1 MDINVNKFRFS
12 VFNLLSV
19 LIVFAGCVLQLKY
32 GNSLLCYIKEDGAY
46 TFCQSTG
53 SIIALL
59 CTVLGISVSVQSNEY
74 YGVRLSQ
81 FYELRTD
88 RHHDFLIVFLISIF
102 AIIANVVAYTLNLHT
117 TAIAISLGAIIY
129 CINVALT
136 EIPLIVRND
145 GRMTKVVGDYRF
157 NNKEEK
163 EKPKVYV
170 TIIENYLVV
179 LGINDTYKILKKN
192 EKYKDYKD
200 YNKEILIE
208 ILEIG
213 LNFVESIE
221 EKYNEDEAC
230 VIAHKL
236 LDNVN
241 DIMCGNFEDNC
252 IFLENR
258 KNYIYYVTHYLFSIL
273 RISRCESKALKTI
286 NYIAYQLMVAK
297 SESAILNVEV
307 LTSIAVKK
315 IKEGDF
321 KVIEY
326 IRNSYSDIPTS
337 LYKNNNATLLF
348 AILSMELYYLHSSG
362 TAFPYKN
369 EIYKFLNNEEIHG
382 EQRYSSWADLFNFFQ
397 RNVPVDFKT
406 FIDQYSSNKWEL
418 VYSIEDDRVAGLL
431 LTRNYVVN
439 WFMTIYLNNHNI
451 FDFDQFATDDESVNA
466 AIIEYYDNCFDNE
479 EQFVPTN
486 EMKEIIEFF
495 QNEDSC
501 FTTFLVELHEN
512 NYFKDLVMK
521 LSHQKTK
528 KEIQALSLPD
538 NIKLE
543 KTVRN
548 KIDKEVESEYGI
560 DRSIDVNEGFTCKF
574 RVRFEK
580 YNNKVK
586 LEGEIVDYVKEHIFE
601 LIHKQTEYNK
611 VYNDADLG
619 KNINEIFS
627 ADYKEIELSENVKQ
641 IIGESING
649 NLNEKDVK
657 VVKTSNILRADSIIK
672 DRAFRFNMHLEQFTI
687 REMGDDEVF
696 KFIQGYKRNDGQYYY
711 EDRFA
716 STEDIIQIAKKK
728 FIIISVS
735 FKFKVISDAS
745 KCHLL
750 LPFSK

>member
-1 MDINVNKFRFS
+1 MDINVKKFRFS
-12 VFNLLSV
+12 AFNLLCV
-19 LIVFAGCVLQLKY
+19 LVVIVGSVLQLKY
-32 GNSLLCYIKEDGAY
+32 GNSLLCYIKKDGALI
-46 TFCQSTG
+46 FCQSTG
-53 SIIALL
+53 SIIAIL
-59 CTVLGISVSVQSNEY
+59 CTVLGVSISVQSNEY
-74 YGVRLSQ
+74 YGVRLSK

-88 RHHDFLIVFLISIF
+88 KHHDFLIIILISIF
-102 AIIANVVAYTLNLHT
+102 AIIANVVTYTLNLYT
-117 TAIAISLGAIIY
+117 IAIAISLGEIIY
-129 CINVALT
+129 CINVALA

-157 NNKEEK
+157 ENKEEK
-163 EKPKVYV
+163 EKSKVYL

-192 EKYKDYKD
+192 GTYKD
-200 YNKEILIE
+200 YNKEILFE

-213 LNFVESIE
+213 LNLVESIE

-252 IFLENR
+252 IFLENS

-273 RISRCESKALKTI
+273 RISRCESKTLKTI
-286 NYIAYQLMVAK
+286 SYIVYQLMVTK

-307 LTSIAVKK
+307 LISVAVKK

-321 KVIEY
+321 KVIKY
-326 IRNSYSDIPTS
+326 IRNSYSEMPTS
-337 LYKNNNATLLF
+337 LYRNNNATLLF
-348 AILSMELYYLHSSG
+348 AILSMEIYYLHSSV
-362 TAFPYKN
+362 TAFQYKN
-369 EIYKFLNNEEIHG
+369 EIYQFLNNEEIYG
-382 EQRYSSWADLFNFFQ
+382 EQRYFSWADLFNFFQ

-406 FIDQYSSNKWEL
+406 FIDQYSSNKWDL
-418 VYSIEDDRVAGLL
+418 VYSIEDDRVTGLL
-431 LTRNYVVN
+431 LTRNYIVN

-451 FDFDQFATDDESVNA
+451 FDFDQFITDDESVNA
-466 AIIEYYDNCFDNE
+466 AIIEYYYNCFDNE

-512 NYFKDLVMK
+512 NSFKDLVMK
-521 LSHQKTK
+521 LSAQKTK
-528 KEIQALSLPD
+528 KEIQETSLPD
-538 NIKLE
+538 NNELE

-548 KIDKEVESEYGI
+548 KIDREVESEYGI

-580 YNNKVK
+580 YNNEDK
-586 LEGEIVDYVKEHIFE
+586 LEDEIVDYVKEHIFE
-601 LIHKQTEYNK
+601 LIHKQTEYDK
-611 VYNDADLG
+611 VYNDTDLE
-619 KNINEIFS
+619 KNINKIFS
-627 ADYKEIELSENVKQ
+627 EDYKEIELSENVKQ
-641 IIGESING
+641 IIGESINE

-657 VVKTSNILRADSIIK
+657 FVKTSNILRADAIIK
-672 DRAFRFNMHLEQFTI
+672 DRAFRFNLHFEKFTI

-735 FKFKVISDAS
+735 FKFNVISNAS

>member
-1 MDINVNKFRFS
+1 MFINVKKFRFS
-12 VFNLLSV
+12 VFNFLCV
-19 LIVFAGCVLQLKY
+19 LVVIVGSVLQLKY
-32 GNSLLCYIKEDGAY
+32 GNSLLCNIKKDGALIL
-46 TFCQSTG
+46 CQSTG

-59 CTVLGISVSVQSNEY
+59 CTVLGVSISVQSNEY

-88 RHHDFLIVFLISIF
+88 RHHDFLIVILISIF

-117 TAIAISLGAIIY
+117 TAIAISLGEIIY

-157 NNKEEK
+157 ENKEEK
-163 EKPKVYV
+163 EKSKVYL

-192 EKYKDYKD
+192 RTYKD
-200 YNKEILIE
+200 YNKEILFE

-213 LNFVESIE
+213 LNLVESIE

-241 DIMCGNFEDNC
+241 DIMCGNFEDNY
-252 IFLENR
+252 IFLENS
-258 KNYIYYVTHYLFSIL
+258 KNYIYYVTYYLFSIL
-273 RISRCESKALKTI
+273 RISRCESKTLKTI
-286 NYIAYQLMVAK
+286 NYIVYQLMVSK

-307 LTSIAVKK
+307 LISIAVKK

-321 KVIEY
+321 KVIKD
-326 IRNSYSDIPTS
+326 IRNSYSEMPTS
-337 LYKNNNATLLF
+337 LYRNNNATLLF
-348 AILSMELYYLHSSG
+348 AILSMELYYLHSSV
-362 TAFPYKN
+362 TTFQYKN

-406 FIDQYSSNKWEL
+406 FIDQYSSNKWDL
-418 VYSIEDDRVAGLL
+418 VYSIEDDRVTGLL
-431 LTRNYVVN
+431 LTRNYIVN

-451 FDFDQFATDDESVNA
+451 FDFDQFVTDDESVNA

-495 QNEDSC
+495 QNEGSC

-512 NYFKDLVMK
+512 NSFKDLVLR
-521 LSHQKTK
+521 LSDQKTK
-528 KEIQALSLPD
+528 KEIQETSLPD
-538 NIKLE
+538 NNDLE

-548 KIDKEVESEYGI
+548 KIDREVESEYGI
-560 DRSIDVNEGFTCKF
+560 DRSIDVNKGITRKF

-580 YNNKVK
+580 YNNNKHK
-586 LEGEIVDYVKEHIFE
+586 LEDEIVDYVKEHIFE
-601 LIHKQTEYNK
+601 IVHKETEYNK
-611 VYNDADLG
+611 VYNDTDLG
-619 KNINEIFS
+619 KNINKIFS
-627 ADYKEIELSENVKQ
+627 EDYKEIELSENVKK
-641 IIGESING
+641 IIGESINV

-657 VVKTSNILRADSIIK
+657 YVKTSNILRADVIIK
-672 DRAFRFNMHLEQFTI
+672 DKAFRFNLHLEQFTI

-728 FIIISVS
+728 FIIISVT

>member
-213 LNFVESIE
+213 LNLVESIE

>member
-1 MDINVNKFRFS
+1 MFINVKKFRFS
-12 VFNLLSV
+12 VFNFLCV
-19 LIVFAGCVLQLKY
+19 LVVIVGSVLQLKY
-32 GNSLLCYIKEDGAY
+32 GNSLLCNIKKDGALIL
-46 TFCQSTG
+46 CQSTG

-59 CTVLGISVSVQSNEY
+59 CTVLGVSISVQSNEY

-88 RHHDFLIVFLISIF
+88 RHHDFLIVILISIF

-117 TAIAISLGAIIY
+117 TAIAISLGEIIY

-157 NNKEEK
+157 ENKEEK
-163 EKPKVYV
+163 EKSKVYL

-192 EKYKDYKD
+192 RTYKD
-200 YNKEILIE
+200 YNKEILFE

-213 LNFVESIE
+213 LNLVESIE

-241 DIMCGNFEDNC
+241 DIMCGNFEDNY
-252 IFLENR
+252 IFLENS
-258 KNYIYYVTHYLFSIL
+258 KNYIYYVTYYLFSIL
-273 RISRCESKALKTI
+273 RISRCESKTLKTI
-286 NYIAYQLMVAK
+286 NYIVYQLMVSK

-307 LTSIAVKK
+307 LISRAVKK

-321 KVIEY
+321 KVIKD
-326 IRNSYSDIPTS
+326 IRNSYSEMPTS
-337 LYKNNNATLLF
+337 LYRNNNATLLF
-348 AILSMELYYLHSSG
+348 AILSMELYYLHSSV
-362 TAFPYKN
+362 TTFQYKN

-406 FIDQYSSNKWEL
+406 FIDQYSSNKWDL
-418 VYSIEDDRVAGLL
+418 VYSIEDDRVTGLL
-431 LTRNYVVN
+431 LTRNYIVN

-451 FDFDQFATDDESVNA
+451 FDFDQFVTDDESVNA

-495 QNEDSC
+495 QNEGSC

-512 NYFKDLVMK
+512 NSFKDLVLR
-521 LSHQKTK
+521 LSDQKTK
-528 KEIQALSLPD
+528 KEIQETSLPD
-538 NIKLE
+538 NNDLE

-548 KIDKEVESEYGI
+548 KIDREVESEYGI
-560 DRSIDVNEGFTCKF
+560 DRSIDVNKGITRKF

-580 YNNKVK
+580 YNNNKHK
-586 LEGEIVDYVKEHIFE
+586 LEDEIVDYVKEHIFE
-601 LIHKQTEYNK
+601 IVHKETEYNK
-611 VYNDADLG
+611 VYNDTDLG
-619 KNINEIFS
+619 KNINKIFS
-627 ADYKEIELSENVKQ
+627 EDYKEIELSENVKK
-641 IIGESING
+641 IIGESINV

-657 VVKTSNILRADSIIK
+657 YVKTSNILRADAIIK
-672 DRAFRFNMHLEQFTI
+672 DKAFRFNLHLEQFTI

-728 FIIISVS
+728 FIIISVT

>member
-1 MDINVNKFRFS
+1 MDINVKKFRFS
-12 VFNLLSV
+12 AFNLLCV
-19 LIVFAGCVLQLKY
+19 LVVIVGSVLQLKY
-32 GNSLLCYIKEDGAY
+32 GNSLLCYIKKDVAL

-59 CTVLGISVSVQSNEY
+59 CAVLGISVSVQSNEY

-102 AIIANVVAYTLNLHT
+102 AITANVVVYTLNLYT
-117 TAIAISLGAIIY
+117 TAIAISLGEIIY

-213 LNFVESIE
+213 LNLVESSE
-221 EKYNEDEAC
+221 EIYNEDEAC
-230 VIAHKL
+230 AIAHKL

-241 DIMCGNFEDNC
+241 DIMCGNFGD
-252 IFLENR
+252 
-258 KNYIYYVTHYLFSIL
+258 NYIFFGNSKIYIHYMKQYLFSIL
-273 RISRCESKALKTI
+273 RIPRCESKALKTI

-297 SESAILNVEV
+297 SESTILNVEV

-406 FIDQYSSNKWEL
+406 FINQYSSNKWEL

-466 AIIEYYDNCFDNE
+466 AIIEYYDNCFDNK

-560 DRSIDVNEGFTCKF
+560 DRSIDVNEGFMCKF

-619 KNINEIFS
+619 KKINKIFS

-672 DRAFRFNMHLEQFTI
+672 DRAFRFNLHLEQFTI

-728 FIIISVS
+728 YIIISVS

>member
-1 MDINVNKFRFS
+1 MYINVKKFRFS
-12 VFNLLSV
+12 VFNFFCV
-19 LIVFAGCVLQLKY
+19 LVVIVGSVLQLKY
-32 GNSLLCYIKEDGAY
+32 GNSLLCHIKKDGALIL
-46 TFCQSTG
+46 CQSTG

-59 CTVLGISVSVQSNEY
+59 CTVLGVSISVQSNEY

-88 RHHDFLIVFLISIF
+88 RHHDFLIVILISIF

-117 TAIAISLGAIIY
+117 TAIAISLGEIIY

-157 NNKEEK
+157 ENKEEK
-163 EKPKVYV
+163 EKSKVYL

-179 LGINDTYKILKKN
+179 LGINDTYKVLKKN
-192 EKYKDYKD
+192 RTYKD
-200 YNKEILIE
+200 YNKEILFE

-213 LNFVESIE
+213 LNLVESIE

-241 DIMCGNFEDNC
+241 DIMCGNFEDNY
-252 IFLENR
+252 IFLENS
-258 KNYIYYVTHYLFSIL
+258 KNYIYYVTYYLFSIL
-273 RISRCESKALKTI
+273 RISRCESKTLKTI
-286 NYIAYQLMVAK
+286 NYIVYQLMVSK

-307 LTSIAVKK
+307 LISIAVKK

-321 KVIEY
+321 KVIKY
-326 IRNSYSDIPTS
+326 IRNSYSEMPTS
-337 LYKNNNATLLF
+337 LYRNNNATLLF
-348 AILSMELYYLHSSG
+348 AILSMELYYLHSSV
-362 TAFPYKN
+362 TTFQYKN

-382 EQRYSSWADLFNFFQ
+382 EQRYSSWADLFKFFQ

-406 FIDQYSSNKWEL
+406 FIDQYSSNKWDL
-418 VYSIEDDRVAGLL
+418 VYSIEDDRVTGLL
-431 LTRNYVVN
+431 LTRNYIVN

-451 FDFDQFATDDESVNA
+451 FDFDQFVTDDESVNA

-495 QNEDSC
+495 QNEGSC

-512 NYFKDLVMK
+512 NSFKDIVMR
-521 LSHQKTK
+521 LSDQKTK
-528 KEIQALSLPD
+528 KEIQETSLPD
-538 NIKLE
+538 NNDLE

-548 KIDKEVESEYGI
+548 KIDMEVESEYGI
-560 DRSIDVNEGFTCKF
+560 DRSIDVNKGITRKF

-580 YNNKVK
+580 YNNNKHK
-586 LEGEIVDYVKEHIFE
+586 LEDEIVDYVKEHIFE
-601 LIHKQTEYNK
+601 LIHKETEYDK
-611 VYNDADLG
+611 VYNDTDLG
-619 KNINEIFS
+619 KNINKIFS
-627 ADYKEIELSENVKQ
+627 GDYKEIELSENVKN
-641 IIGESING
+641 IIGESINV

-657 VVKTSNILRADSIIK
+657 YVKTSNILRADAIIK
-672 DRAFRFNMHLEQFTI
+672 DKAFRFNLHLEQFTI

-728 FIIISVS
+728 FIIISVT

>member
-213 LNFVESIE
+213 LNLVESIE

-252 IFLENR
+252 IFLGNR

-649 NLNEKDVK
+649 NLNGKDVK

>member
-32 GNSLLCYIKEDGAY
+32 GNSLLCYIKEDGAH

-213 LNFVESIE
+213 LNLVESIE

-641 IIGESING
+641 IIGESINE

>member
-1 MDINVNKFRFS
+1 MFINVKKFRFS
-12 VFNLLSV
+12 VFNFLCV
-19 LIVFAGCVLQLKY
+19 LVVIVGSVLQLKY
-32 GNSLLCYIKEDGAY
+32 GNSLLCNIKKDGALIL
-46 TFCQSTG
+46 CQSTG

-59 CTVLGISVSVQSNEY
+59 CTVLGVSISVQSNEY

-88 RHHDFLIVFLISIF
+88 RHHDFLIVILISIF

-117 TAIAISLGAIIY
+117 TAIAISLGEIIY

-157 NNKEEK
+157 ENKEEK
-163 EKPKVYV
+163 EKSKVYL

-192 EKYKDYKD
+192 RTYKD
-200 YNKEILIE
+200 YNKEILFE

-213 LNFVESIE
+213 LNLVESIE

-241 DIMCGNFEDNC
+241 DIMCGNFEDNY
-252 IFLENR
+252 IFLENS
-258 KNYIYYVTHYLFSIL
+258 KNYIYYVTYYLFSIL
-273 RISRCESKALKTI
+273 RISRCESKTLKTI
-286 NYIAYQLMVAK
+286 NYIVYQLMVSK

-307 LTSIAVKK
+307 LISIAVKK

-321 KVIEY
+321 KVIKD
-326 IRNSYSDIPTS
+326 IRNSYSEMPTS
-337 LYKNNNATLLF
+337 LYRNNNATLLF
-348 AILSMELYYLHSSG
+348 AILSMELYYLHSSF
-362 TAFPYKN
+362 TTFQYKN

-406 FIDQYSSNKWEL
+406 FIDQYSSNKWDL
-418 VYSIEDDRVAGLL
+418 VYSIEDDRVTGLL
-431 LTRNYVVN
+431 LTRNYIVN

-451 FDFDQFATDDESVNA
+451 FDFDQFVTDDESVNA

-495 QNEDSC
+495 QNEGSC

-512 NYFKDLVMK
+512 NSFKDLVLR
-521 LSHQKTK
+521 LSDQKTK
-528 KEIQALSLPD
+528 KEIQETSLPD
-538 NIKLE
+538 NNDLE

-548 KIDKEVESEYGI
+548 KIDREVESEYGI
-560 DRSIDVNEGFTCKF
+560 DRSIDVNKGITRKF

-580 YNNKVK
+580 YNNNKHK
-586 LEGEIVDYVKEHIFE
+586 LEDEIVDYVKEHIFE
-601 LIHKQTEYNK
+601 IVHKETEYNK
-611 VYNDADLG
+611 VYNDTDLG
-619 KNINEIFS
+619 KNINKIFS
-627 ADYKEIELSENVKQ
+627 EDYKEIELSENVKK
-641 IIGESING
+641 IIGESINV

-657 VVKTSNILRADSIIK
+657 YVKTSNILRADAIIK
-672 DRAFRFNMHLEQFTI
+672 DKAFRFNLHLEQFTI

-728 FIIISVS
+728 FIIISVT

>member
-1 MDINVNKFRFS
+1 MFINVKKFRFS
-12 VFNLLSV
+12 VFNFLCV
-19 LIVFAGCVLQLKY
+19 LVVIVGSVLQLKY
-32 GNSLLCYIKEDGAY
+32 GNSLLCNIKKDGALIL
-46 TFCQSTG
+46 CQSTG

-59 CTVLGISVSVQSNEY
+59 CTVLGVSISVQSNEY

-88 RHHDFLIVFLISIF
+88 RHHDFLIVILISIF

-117 TAIAISLGAIIY
+117 TAIAISLGEIIY

-157 NNKEEK
+157 ENKEEK
-163 EKPKVYV
+163 EKSKVYL

-192 EKYKDYKD
+192 RTYKD
-200 YNKEILIE
+200 YNKEILFE

-213 LNFVESIE
+213 LNLVESIE

-241 DIMCGNFEDNC
+241 DIMCGNFEDNY
-252 IFLENR
+252 IFLENS
-258 KNYIYYVTHYLFSIL
+258 KNYIYYVTYYLFSIL
-273 RISRCESKALKTI
+273 RISRCESKTLKTI
-286 NYIAYQLMVAK
+286 NYIVYQLMVSK
-297 SESAILNVEV
+297 RESAILNVEV
-307 LTSIAVKK
+307 LISIAVKK

-321 KVIEY
+321 KVIKD
-326 IRNSYSDIPTS
+326 IRNSYSEMPTS
-337 LYKNNNATLLF
+337 LYRNNNATLLF
-348 AILSMELYYLHSSG
+348 AILSMELYYLHSSV
-362 TAFPYKN
+362 TTFQYKN

-406 FIDQYSSNKWEL
+406 FIDQYSSNKWDL
-418 VYSIEDDRVAGLL
+418 VYSIEDDRVTGLL
-431 LTRNYVVN
+431 LTRNYIVN

-451 FDFDQFATDDESVNA
+451 FDFDQFVTDDESVNA

-495 QNEDSC
+495 QNEGSC

-512 NYFKDLVMK
+512 NSFKDLVLR
-521 LSHQKTK
+521 LSDQKTK
-528 KEIQALSLPD
+528 KEIQETSLPD
-538 NIKLE
+538 NNDLE

-548 KIDKEVESEYGI
+548 KIDREVESEYGI
-560 DRSIDVNEGFTCKF
+560 DRSIDVNKGITRKF

-580 YNNKVK
+580 YNNNKHK
-586 LEGEIVDYVKEHIFE
+586 LEDEIVDYVKEHIFE
-601 LIHKQTEYNK
+601 IVHKETEYNK
-611 VYNDADLG
+611 VYNDTDLG
-619 KNINEIFS
+619 KNINKIFS
-627 ADYKEIELSENVKQ
+627 EDYKEIELSENVKK
-641 IIGESING
+641 IIGESINV

-657 VVKTSNILRADSIIK
+657 YVKTSNILRADAIIK
-672 DRAFRFNMHLEQFTI
+672 DKAFRFNLHLEQFTI

-728 FIIISVS
+728 FIIISVT

>member
-1 MDINVNKFRFS
+1 MFINVKKFRFS
-12 VFNLLSV
+12 VFNFLCV
-19 LIVFAGCVLQLKY
+19 LVVIVGSVLQLKY
-32 GNSLLCYIKEDGAY
+32 GNSLLCNIKKDGALIL
-46 TFCQSTG
+46 CQSTG

-59 CTVLGISVSVQSNEY
+59 CTVLGVSISVQSNEY

-88 RHHDFLIVFLISIF
+88 RHHDFLIVILISIF

-117 TAIAISLGAIIY
+117 TAIAISLGEIIY

-157 NNKEEK
+157 ENKEEK
-163 EKPKVYV
+163 EKSKVYL

-192 EKYKDYKD
+192 RTYKD
-200 YNKEILIE
+200 YNKEILFE

-213 LNFVESIE
+213 LNLVESIE

-241 DIMCGNFEDNC
+241 DIMCGNFEDNY
-252 IFLENR
+252 IFLENS
-258 KNYIYYVTHYLFSIL
+258 KNYIYYVTYYLFSIL
-273 RISRCESKALKTI
+273 RISRCESKTLKTI
-286 NYIAYQLMVAK
+286 NYIVYQLMVSK

-307 LTSIAVKK
+307 LISIAVKK

-321 KVIEY
+321 KVIKD
-326 IRNSYSDIPTS
+326 IRNSYSEMPTS
-337 LYKNNNATLLF
+337 LYRNNNATLLF
-348 AILSMELYYLHSSG
+348 AILSMELYYLHSSV
-362 TAFPYKN
+362 TTFQYKN

-406 FIDQYSSNKWEL
+406 FIDQYSSNKWDL
-418 VYSIEDDRVAGLL
+418 VYSIEDDRVTGLL
-431 LTRNYVVN
+431 LTRNYIVN

-451 FDFDQFATDDESVNA
+451 FDFDQFVTDDESVNA

-495 QNEDSC
+495 QNEGSC

-512 NYFKDLVMK
+512 NSFKDLVLR
-521 LSHQKTK
+521 LSDQKTK
-528 KEIQALSLPD
+528 KEIQETSLPD
-538 NIKLE
+538 NNDLE

-548 KIDKEVESEYGI
+548 KIDREVESEYGI
-560 DRSIDVNEGFTCKF
+560 DRSIDVNKGITRKF

-580 YNNKVK
+580 YNNNKHK
-586 LEGEIVDYVKEHIFE
+586 LEDEIVDYVKEHIFE
-601 LIHKQTEYNK
+601 IVHKETEYNK
-611 VYNDADLG
+611 VYNDTDLG
-619 KNINEIFS
+619 KNINKIFS
-627 ADYKEIELSENVKQ
+627 EDYKEIELSENVKK
-641 IIGESING
+641 IIGESINV

-657 VVKTSNILRADSIIK
+657 YVKTSNILRADAIIK
-672 DRAFRFNMHLEQFTI
+672 DKAFRFNLHLEQFTI

-728 FIIISVS
+728 FIIISVT

>member
-1 MDINVNKFRFS
+1 MFINVKKFRFS
-12 VFNLLSV
+12 VFNFLCV
-19 LIVFAGCVLQLKY
+19 LVVIVGSVLQLKY
-32 GNSLLCYIKEDGAY
+32 GNSLLCNIKKDGALIL
-46 TFCQSTG
+46 CQSTG

-59 CTVLGISVSVQSNEY
+59 CTVLGVSISVQSNEY

-88 RHHDFLIVFLISIF
+88 RHHDFLIVILISIF

-117 TAIAISLGAIIY
+117 TAIAISLGEIIY
-129 CINVALT
+129 FINVALT

-157 NNKEEK
+157 ENKEEK
-163 EKPKVYV
+163 EKSKVYL

-179 LGINDTYKILKKN
+179 LGINDTYTILKKN
-192 EKYKDYKD
+192 RTYKD
-200 YNKEILIE
+200 YNKEILFE

-213 LNFVESIE
+213 LNLVESIE

-241 DIMCGNFEDNC
+241 DIMCGNFEDNY
-252 IFLENR
+252 IFLENS
-258 KNYIYYVTHYLFSIL
+258 KNYIYYVTYYLFSIL
-273 RISRCESKALKTI
+273 RISRCESKTLKTI
-286 NYIAYQLMVAK
+286 NYIVYQLMVSK

-307 LTSIAVKK
+307 LISIAVKK

-321 KVIEY
+321 KVIKD
-326 IRNSYSDIPTS
+326 IRNSYSEMPTS
-337 LYKNNNATLLF
+337 LYRNNNATLLF
-348 AILSMELYYLHSSG
+348 AILSMELYYLHSSV
-362 TAFPYKN
+362 TTFQYKN

-406 FIDQYSSNKWEL
+406 FIDQYSSNKWDL
-418 VYSIEDDRVAGLL
+418 VYSIEDDRVTGLL
-431 LTRNYVVN
+431 LTRNYIVN

-451 FDFDQFATDDESVNA
+451 FDFDQFVTDDESVNA

-495 QNEDSC
+495 QNEGSC

-512 NYFKDLVMK
+512 NSFKDLVLR
-521 LSHQKTK
+521 LSDQKTK
-528 KEIQALSLPD
+528 KEIQETSLPD
-538 NIKLE
+538 NNDLE

-548 KIDKEVESEYGI
+548 KIDREVESEYGI
-560 DRSIDVNEGFTCKF
+560 DRSIDVNKGITRKF

-580 YNNKVK
+580 YNNNKHK
-586 LEGEIVDYVKEHIFE
+586 LEDEIVDYVKEHIFE
-601 LIHKQTEYNK
+601 IVHKETEYNK
-611 VYNDADLG
+611 VYNDTDLG
-619 KNINEIFS
+619 KNINKIFS
-627 ADYKEIELSENVKQ
+627 EDYKEIELSENVKK
-641 IIGESING
+641 IIGESINV

-657 VVKTSNILRADSIIK
+657 YVKTSNILRADAIIK
-672 DRAFRFNMHLEQFTI
+672 DKAFRFNLHLEQFTI

-728 FIIISVS
+728 FIIISVT

>member
-1 MDINVNKFRFS
+1 MDINVKKIRFS
-12 VFNLLSV
+12 AFNLLCV
-19 LIVFAGCVLQLKY
+19 LVVILGIVLQLKY
-32 GNSLLCYIKEDGAY
+32 GNSLLCYIKKDGALI
-46 TFCQSTG
+46 FCQSTG

-117 TAIAISLGAIIY
+117 TAIAISLGEIIY

-213 LNFVESIE
+213 LNLVESIE

-241 DIMCGNFEDNC
+241 DIMCGNFGD
-252 IFLENR
+252 
-258 KNYIYYVTHYLFSIL
+258 NYIFFGNSKIYIHYVKQYLFSIL
-273 RISRCESKALKTI
+273 RIPRCESKALKTI

-466 AIIEYYDNCFDNE
+466 AIIEYYDNCFDIE

-512 NYFKDLVMK
+512 NSFKDLVMK
-521 LSHQKTK
+521 LSAQKTK
-528 KEIQALSLPD
+528 KEIQETSLPD
-538 NIKLE
+538 NNELE

-548 KIDKEVESEYGI
+548 KIDREVESEYGI
-560 DRSIDVNEGFTCKF
+560 DRSIDVNEGFMCKF

-580 YNNKVK
+580 YNNKDK
-586 LEGEIVDYVKEHIFE
+586 LEDEIVDYVKEHIFE
-601 LIHKQTEYNK
+601 LIHKQTEYDK
-611 VYNDADLG
+611 VYNDTDLE
-619 KNINEIFS
+619 KNINKIFS
-627 ADYKEIELSENVKQ
+627 EDYKEIELSENVKQ
-641 IIGESING
+641 IIGESINEI
-649 NLNEKDVK
+649 LNEKDVK
-657 VVKTSNILRADSIIK
+657 FVKTSNILRADAIIK
-672 DRAFRFNMHLEQFTI
+672 DRAFRFNLHFEQFTI

-735 FKFKVISDAS
+735 FKFNVISNAS